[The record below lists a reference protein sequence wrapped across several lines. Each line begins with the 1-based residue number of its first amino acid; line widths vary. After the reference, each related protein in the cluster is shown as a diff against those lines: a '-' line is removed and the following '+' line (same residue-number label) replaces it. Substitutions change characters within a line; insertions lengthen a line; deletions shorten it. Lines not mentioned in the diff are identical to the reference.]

1 MPKIDQ
7 KWYRIKSMLVCF
19 WPLVACY
26 NRREHS
32 NTCYYQSIFLL
43 IEFHIISCRPI
54 CIVHRVKFRI
64 CIRHREKFWA
74 FTGPKM
80 DFGMILLILNM
91 IIQRNFTGPTHFLSA
106 NVLGPVSYAVSDAC
120 LMFRPWIT
128 SLHEIFTILIQH
140 YTCNVD
146 FLKAR
151 SQGISRHGTGTC
163 IDLKAGIFI
172 SQHHH
177 DQKS

>member
-1 MPKIDQ
+1 M
-7 KWYRIKSMLVCF
+7 
-19 WPLVACY
+19 
-26 NRREHS
+26 
-32 NTCYYQSIFLL
+32 
-43 IEFHIISCRPI
+43 
-54 CIVHRVKFRI
+54 KFRI
-64 CIRHREKFWA
+64 CIRHRENFWA

-106 NVLGPVSYAVSDAC
+106 NVLGPVSLAVSDAC

-177 DQKS
+177 DQKRERERERERLSLSAFLRTEDIGVHIVHISRLIITYTLE